1 MVMAADQSLP
11 GIEAFITERIEA
23 VIPSQLQYVD
33 PIVSY
38 LADHLARFGYM
49 DSDPNMRVALHEA
62 ITNAIRHGN
71 QMDVNKKV
79 TIEVELN
86 ERQAVFTITDE
97 GPGFDPSNVCDPTEE
112 ENLFR
117 DCGRGLLLIRHLMDE
132 VRYNPRGNQVTM
144 IKKSPRVKP
153 S

>member
-1 MVMAADQSLP
+1 MGAKRTLP
-11 GIEAFITERIEA
+11 GIEAFTTERIKM
-23 VIPSQLQYVD
+23 VVPSQLQYVD

-38 LADHLARFGYM
+38 LTDHLTQFGYLDP
-49 DSDPNMRVALHEA
+49 DSNTSMALHEA

-79 TIEVELN
+79 EIVAEFDQH
-86 ERQAVFTITDE
+86 QAVFTITDE
-97 GPGFDPSNVCDPTEE
+97 GSGFDPSEVCDPTEE

-117 DCGRGLLLIRHLMDE
+117 HGGRGLLLIRHLMDE
-132 VRYNPRGNQVTM
+132 VKYNQRGNQITM
-144 IKKSPRVKP
+144 IKKSPRTRA